1 MGETVY
7 WCLHQVPQPAI
18 ARACLS
24 PAERTTYDRFR
35 FDARRK
41 SWLAGRYTA
50 KLLLSHVLNVCL
62 PTPAPIKH
70 DQIEIRNNDL
80 GAPSAVHHDQI
91 IPGCLSISHSGD
103 WCAAAF
109 APSSLKVGI
118 DIEKITPRPAGFI
131 QDYFTKNEIAK
142 VSAINGR
149 SLAEIRQAEKATL
162 IWSAKEALLKAMGI
176 GLRLDTRHVAVD
188 SIEDVE
194 NADALGWKRL
204 GLSSI
209 HLSSRIDAYWR
220 KINYYLL
227 TLAVLTDLDERI
239 SLVEVSSALGRF
251 TH

>member
-1 MGETVY
+1 LGEIVY
-7 WCLHQVPQPAI
+7 WCLYQIPQPAI

-50 KLLLSHVLNVCL
+50 KLLLLRVLNGRR
-62 PTPAPIKH
+62 TPLEKIRQ
-70 DQIEIRNNDL
+70 DQIEIHNDEL
-80 GAPSAVHHDQI
+80 GAPSAYHRDQI

-109 APSSLKVGI
+109 APAKLQVGI
-118 DIEKITPRPAGFI
+118 DIEVITQRPAGFI
-131 QDYFTKNEIAK
+131 QDYFTKNEIAM
-142 VSAINGR
+142 VSPNNGR
-149 SLAEIRQAEKATL
+149 MLAENRQAEMATL

-176 GLRLDTRHVAVD
+176 GLRLDTRHVEVD
-188 SIEDVE
+188 SIEAVE
-194 NADALGWKRL
+194 QADALGWRRL

-220 KINYYLL
+220 KVNGYLL
-227 TLAVLTDLDERI
+227 TLAVLADKDERI
-239 SLVEVSSALGRF
+239 SLVEVN
-251 TH
+251 